1 VDAVIQQIDMLVQ
14 WDEFRLP
21 REASMPGNQEDRGD
35 EDGDEEG
42 EY

>member
-21 REASMPGNQEDRGD
+21 REASMPDNQEDRGE
-35 EDGDEEG
+35 EDDNEEG

>member
-21 REASMPGNQEDRGD
+21 REASMPDNQEDRGD
-35 EDGDEEG
+35 DEDVDD
-42 EY
+42 Y